1 MVETGVTITQYMDD
15 LPPSFTSPECRVPC
29 DDEVKFAKMDALAAK
44 AKQDNAD
51 KDILLIDGI
60 RVQDDDGWWLIRA
73 SNTESSLIVRAEG
86 RDEATLAEKI
96 TQLTQLLASQDIIWD
111 YQPA

>member
-1 MVETGVTITQYMDD
+1 
-15 LPPSFTSPECRVPC
+15 
-29 DDEVKFAKMDALAAK
+29 MDALAAK